1 MINLRKSVFCS
12 FLLASSVFDCGAILA
27 APPTDPN
34 QVELQQ
40 RLNEQVL
47 SQPSN
52 VQDDATL
59 TNSLN
64 AATERGKPTRSPTR
78 TDHYKYFYNGY
89 YYPYPYTRYN
99 YPYWYNWR

>member
-1 MINLRKSVFCS
+1 MRNLRKSVFYTV
-12 FLLASSVFDCGAILA
+12 LLASVFNNDAALA
-27 APPTDPN
+27 EPTADGS
-34 QVELQQ
+34 QVEMQQ

-52 VQDDATL
+52 NVENDTSL

-64 AATERGKPTRSPTR
+64 GATERGKPTRSPTQ

-89 YYPYPYTRYN
+89 YYPYPYRGYYRY
-99 YPYWYNWR
+99 